1 MTCRTRQVRDQEE
14 RIVSYDLGID
24 IGTSYSAAAVY
35 RDSGAVDVVGLGSIA
50 DSMPSVVYL
59 SEDGSILIGD
69 SANRRSVTD
78 PQGAAR
84 EFKRRLGDSTPIILR
99 TSPFSAEQLYARTLE
114 HVVQRVIEREQG
126 PPRKTIVTHPANW
139 GPYKL
144 ELFNQALRISNLEAT
159 GLTEPAAAAWAYGA
173 EDRVPV
179 GSKLAIYD
187 LGGGTF
193 DAAVLE
199 KTADGFEALGESTGI
214 EHLGGVDFDAAI
226 LDWVRRAV
234 GENWPSDPEDPQ
246 LATSMLHLRRSCS
259 EAKELLSSERD
270 VQIPVLLPGVD
281 MTLTLTRPEFENM
294 IRPKIDD
301 SIASLES
308 ALNNAG
314 VAGSDTTIVLV
325 GGSSRIP
332 MIRHELEHHYGS
344 VVANDV
350 DPLYAIATGA
360 AVAAGA
366 QSRADGSRA
375 VAIESDDAASAV
387 APPVTAAAAPEP
399 VEPVA
404 APVEEPVAPQ
414 AAAPEPE
421 PTPPPS
427 AEPETVDLRAE
438 QPAVEIAP
446 VVETPPATS
455 SATPAS
461 TTPAASVPFESSSS
475 GSPKW
480 LVPAAVGALVVIG
493 GLAFVFLSGGGDDPA
508 STTEVAGAAE
518 VSESGDEDAAESE
531 SDDETNDQSEDA
543 GDDAAVAVGGSPASS
558 EGMVPIDAGEYTLGT
573 DRPESNDSETLTQT
587 GIAVDAFFIDATE
600 VTNDD
605 WKTFVDTAGA
615 ATPASWGRAGFDESF
630 AEHPVL
636 GVNFEWAAV
645 YCQALGKR
653 LPSETEWEVA
663 ARGSEALIY
672 PWGDDVAAGGIPD
685 IEETYPVGS
694 IATNVSPFGAFDMVG
709 NAWEW
714 VSETYDGRVNPDFQ
728 VLRGGQNGYLR
739 ETVTRLP
746 VDPQRSNAFTVAS
759 FRCAADEVDDGIEPL
774 QFTADFTVPEVTNEA
789 IEVALPPGVLIQD
802 PFTDSTSGW
811 VEETTEDSRF
821 GYHPNEFFHLET
833 KGPNTEVFANSPVAL
848 EVGRPFEVTSSAFV
862 EPSLT
867 EDNGTFLYGVFVGGS
882 TDGTNVSF
890 FVDPRRSLFS
900 IRERQP
906 DGTYTTL
913 QEVSRAIPDDV
924 ELTVAVDGDRFE
936 FRLNGAVVN
945 TQTIATTSGTSTG
958 LVVVSDADSSQAHIH
973 FEDFEVAYLDEA

>member
-1 MTCRTRQVRDQEE
+1 MAGEGKP
-14 RIVSYDLGID
+14 IVPYDLGID
-24 IGTSYSAAAVY
+24 IGTSHSAAAV
-35 RDSGAVDVVGLGSIA
+35 RRESGAIDVVGLGSIA

-69 SANRRSVTD
+69 AANRRSVTD

-114 HVVQRVIEREQG
+114 HVVQRVIEREQE
-126 PPRKTIVTHPANW
+126 PPRSTIVTHPANW

-144 ELFNQALRISNLEAT
+144 ELFAQALRMSNLDAV

-173 EDRVPV
+173 QDRVPV
-179 GSKLAIYD
+179 GTKLAIYD

-199 KTADGFEALGESTGI
+199 KTTDGFEPLGESTGI

-234 GENWPSDPEDPQ
+234 GEDWPADPEDPQ
-246 LATSMLHLRRSCS
+246 LATSMLHLRRSCA

-270 VQIPVLLPGVD
+270 VTIPVLLPGVD

-294 IRPKIDD
+294 IRPKIAD
-301 SIASLES
+301 SISSLEA
-308 ALNNAG
+308 ALGNAG
-314 VAGSDTTIVLV
+314 IEGSDATIVLV

-332 MIRHELEHHYGS
+332 MIRHELELRYGQ

-366 QSRADGSRA
+366 KHGSGADAPSNDG
-375 VAIESDDAASAV
+375 AAAEV
-387 APPVTAAAAPEP
+387 ITEATPVVEVDTTTPEPEMTPEPAAPE
-399 VEPVA
+399 VA
-404 APVEEPVAPQ
+404 KAPTAVVA
-414 AAAPEPE
+414 
-421 PTPPPS
+421 
-427 AEPETVDLRAE
+427 ETVEAGGSQSFAE
-438 QPAVEIAP
+438 STSAKSGTASKGGMPSWLIPAV
-446 VVETPPATS
+446 
-455 SATPAS
+455 
-461 TTPAASVPFESSSS
+461 
-475 GSPKW
+475 
-480 LVPAAVGALVVIG
+480 VGALIVIG
-493 GLAFVFLSGGGDDPA
+493 GLAFFLVSGGGDDGDV
-508 STTEVAGAAE
+508 STTEVAGAGE
-518 VSESGDEDAAESE
+518 LE
-531 SDDETNDQSEDA
+531 SDDDA
-543 GDDAAVAVGGSPASS
+543 GDTDDGNSGDADSAEASS
-558 EGMVPIDAGEYTLGT
+558 ETDGDDSGAEPANAALGLAASADGMVAIDAGEYTLGT

-587 GIAVDAFFIDATE
+587 GVAVEAFFIDTTE
-600 VTNDD
+600 VTNSE
-605 WKTFVDTAGA
+605 WKTFVDTAAA
-615 ATPASWGRAGFDESF
+615 ATPASWGRSGFDESL

-636 GVNFEWAAV
+636 GVNFEWAGA
-645 YCQALGKR
+645 YCQSLGKR

-663 ARGSEALIY
+663 ARGSDALIY
-672 PWGDDVAAGGIPD
+672 PWGDDVGSGGIPD

-694 IATNVSPFGAFDMVG
+694 IASNVSPFGVFDMVG

-714 VSETYDGRVNPDFQ
+714 VANSYDTRVNPDFR

-746 VDPQRSNAFTVAS
+746 VDPERSNAFTVAS
-759 FRCAADEVDDGIEPL
+759 FRCAAGEVDDGTAPL
-774 QFTADFTVPEVTNEA
+774 QFSTDFTVPTMDNEA
-789 IEVALPPGVLIQD
+789 IEVALAPGVLIQD

-833 KGPNTEVFANSPVAL
+833 KAPGTEVFANSPVAL
-848 EVGRPFEVTSSAFV
+848 ETGRPFEVVSSAFV
-862 EPSLT
+862 EPNLT
-867 EDNGTFLYGVFVGGS
+867 QDDGTFLYGVFAAGAA
-882 TDGTNVSF
+882 DGTNISF

-900 IRERQP
+900 IQQRQA
-906 DGTYTTL
+906 DGSYVTL

-924 ELTVAVDGDRFE
+924 ELTVSGDGDRYE

-945 TQTIATTSGTSTG
+945 TQTITGAAGSNAG
-958 LVVVSDADSSQAHIH
+958 LVVISDAESTQVHIH
-973 FEDFEVAYLDEA
+973 FEEFEVAYLDEA

>member
-1 MTCRTRQVRDQEE
+1 M
-14 RIVSYDLGID
+14 SYDLGID
-24 IGTSYSAAAVY
+24 IGTSYSAAAVR

-59 SEDGSILIGD
+59 SEDGTILIGD
-69 SANRRSVTD
+69 AANRRSVTD

-126 PPRKTIVTHPANW
+126 PPRNTIVTHPANW

-144 ELFNQALRISNLEAT
+144 ELFSQALRISNLDAT

-173 EDRVPV
+173 VDRVPV
-179 GSKLAIYD
+179 GAKLAIYD

-199 KTADGFEALGESTGI
+199 KTSDGFEPLGESTGI

-234 GENWPSDPEDPQ
+234 GDDWPSDPEDPQ

-270 VQIPVLLPGVD
+270 VIIPVLLPGVD
-281 MTLTLTRPEFENM
+281 LTLTLTRPEFENM

-308 ALNNAG
+308 ALSNAG
-314 VAGSDTTIVLV
+314 IAGSDATIVLV

-332 MIRHELEHHYGS
+332 MIREELEHRYGP

-360 AVAAGA
+360 AVAASAKSGPTPPAPAVPIEAETATPVAPVVTPTAPVPTTPPTPEPAVA
-366 QSRADGSRA
+366 QST
-375 VAIESDDAASAV
+375 
-387 APPVTAAAAPEP
+387 P
-399 VEPVA
+399 A
-404 APVEEPVAPQ
+404 APVVSEESASPQPLPTPDVAPS
-414 AAAPEPE
+414 ED
-421 PTPPPS
+421 
-427 AEPETVDLRAE
+427 ETVDLRA
-438 QPAVEIAP
+438 PRSAP
-446 VVETPPATS
+446 VAPEAPAAPATP
-455 SATPAS
+455 SAQPTAPTSFEPTPAS
-461 TTPAASVPFESSSS
+461 SSSS
-475 GSPKW
+475 GGGMPGW
-480 LVPAAVGALVVIG
+480 LIPAVIGALVIIG
-493 GLAFVFLSGGGDDPA
+493 GVAFFLLNGGGDDTDQTEAA
-508 STTEVAGAAE
+508 SADEVNQADDSDDDDDNPDDEEPVVVGGAAASADGMVEVVAG
-518 VSESGDEDAAESE
+518 D
-531 SDDETNDQSEDA
+531 
-543 GDDAAVAVGGSPASS
+543 
-558 EGMVPIDAGEYTLGT
+558 YTLGT

-587 GIAVDAFFIDATE
+587 GVPVNGFFIDATE
-600 VTNDD
+600 VTNAD

-615 ATPASWGRAGFDESF
+615 APPSSWGRAGFDE
-630 AEHPVL
+630 ALADHPVL
-636 GVNFEWAAV
+636 GVNFEWASV
-645 YCQALGKR
+645 YCQALSKR
-653 LPSETEWEVA
+653 IPTEAEWEVA
-663 ARGSEALIY
+663 ARGGEAFIY
-672 PWGDDVAAGGIPD
+672 PWGDDVTLGGIPD
-685 IEETYPVGS
+685 TETTYEVGS

-714 VSETYDGRVNPDFQ
+714 VSDSYDDRVDPNFR

-739 ETVTRLP
+739 EAVTRLP

-759 FRCAADEVDDGIEPL
+759 FRCVADDVDSGVEPL
-774 QFTADFTVPEVTNEA
+774 QFSTDFTAPETDNEA
-789 IEVALPPGVLIQD
+789 IEVALAPGVLIQD
-802 PFTDSTSGW
+802 AFTDSTSGW
-811 VEETTEDSRF
+811 IEETNDDSRF

-833 KGPNTEVFANSPVAL
+833 KAPGTEVFANSPVAL
-848 EVGRPFEVTSSAFV
+848 EAGRPFEVVSSAFV

-867 EDNGTFLYGVFVGGS
+867 EDDGSFLYGVFVSGGV
-882 TDGTNVSF
+882 DGTNISF

-900 IRERQP
+900 IQQRQA
-906 DGTYTTL
+906 DGTYSTL

-924 ELTVAVDGDRFE
+924 ELTVSVDGDRYE

-945 TQTIATTSGTSTG
+945 TQTITGVTGTSSG
-958 LVVVSDADSSQAHIH
+958 LAVISDAESSQVHIH
-973 FEDFEVAYLDEA
+973 FEEFEVAYLDEA